1 MHSYSYGES
10 EMSLC
15 PKPDSLYLSSDDEKD
30 DSEGFRE
37 SSALG
42 RPELRS
48 RKAHVQKKMARVNR
62 RESESAGGSSCP
74 QVPQR
79 TVGSSDATLSLE
91 GFELKYLDR
100 RHKAQNRHNCKS
112 LPSSSRGSR
121 SSSRSHEQSVVSV
134 VLWLEHTSKLKVVLV
149 GCILGLVCAM
159 VCGELQL
166 RTLSKGESMSRG
178 CHSSMHRSHNC
189 DWAS

>member
-10 EMSLC
+10 EMCLC

-62 RESESAGGSSCP
+62 REGESAGGW
-74 QVPQR
+74 QR
-79 TVGSSDATLSLE
+79 TGGSSDATLSLE
-91 GFELKYLDR
+91 GFEPKYLDR

-178 CHSSMHRSHNC
+178 CHQY
-189 DWAS
+189 AP